1 VAARFALHRP
11 GHFAGNAMRRRL
23 ILVLPPLVI
32 LGACAASDSAPPSPP
47 GASAQ
52 LHVGFPSGGV
62 ADTITINVIDRLPL
76 RAAELVAPEGGTSP
90 ADWINVDANP
100 RVAAG
105 QWVAG
110 NPWET
115 TLAGSSAAA
124 ALTTPN
130 AEANAA
136 LRSQVQLLATVSQ
149 AEIPLPDPIAYRR
162 DWTHYRVR
170 LTFGTPPGEIEA
182 REIPAPEPPPLP
194 APPPVPVPPP
204 G

>member
-1 VAARFALHRP
+1 
-11 GHFAGNAMRRRL
+11 MRRRL

-32 LGACAASDSAPPSPP
+32 LGACATSGGTPPSPAP
-47 GASAQ
+47 AASAD
-52 LHVGFPSGGV
+52 LHVGFPAGGV
-62 ADTITINVIDRLPL
+62 ADTITINVVDRLPL

-90 ADWINVDANP
+90 ADWINVDASP

-162 DWTHYRVR
+162 DWAHYRVR
-170 LTFGTPPGEIEA
+170 LTFGMPPGEVEA

-194 APPPVPVPPP
+194 AAPPVPVPPP

>member
-1 VAARFALHRP
+1 
-11 GHFAGNAMRRRL
+11 MRRRL
-23 ILVLPPLVI
+23 ILSLPPLVI
-32 LGACAASDSAPPSPP
+32 LGACAAGDSAPSPP
-47 GASAQ
+47 GASAELQ
-52 LHVGFPSGGV
+52 VGFPSGGL

-76 RAAELVAPEGGTSP
+76 RAAELVAPDGGTAP

-115 TLAGSSAAA
+115 TLAGSSPAA

-130 AEANAA
+130 AEVNAA

-162 DWTHYRVR
+162 NWANYRVR
-170 LTFGTPPGEIEA
+170 LTFGMPPGEIEA

>member
-1 VAARFALHRP
+1 
-11 GHFAGNAMRRRL
+11 MRRLVPVLLPL
-23 ILVLPPLVI
+23 IL
-32 LGACAASDSAPPSPP
+32 LGACTGGDAAPAPP
-47 GASAQ
+47 GATAE
-52 LHVGFPSGGV
+52 LRAGFPSGGL
-62 ADTITINVIDRLPL
+62 ADTIAVTTVDRLPL
-76 RAAELVAPEGGTSP
+76 RAAALIAPDGAATP
-90 ADWINVDANP
+90 ADWINVNANP
-100 RVAAG
+100 RVGTG

-136 LRSQVQLLATVSQ
+136 LRGQVQVLATVSQ
-149 AEIPLPDPIAYRR
+149 AEIPLADPVAYRR
-162 DWTHYRVR
+162 DWPNYRVR

-182 REIPAPEPPPLP
+182 REIAAPEPPPQP
-194 APPPVPVPPP
+194 AAPPSVPVPPP